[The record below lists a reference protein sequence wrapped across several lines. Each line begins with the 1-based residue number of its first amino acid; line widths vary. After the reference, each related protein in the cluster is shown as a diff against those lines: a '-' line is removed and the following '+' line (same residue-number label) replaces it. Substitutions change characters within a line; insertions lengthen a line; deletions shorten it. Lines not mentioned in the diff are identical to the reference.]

1 MNDVPA
7 SPVVHVEAPE
17 RMNLMGLLM
26 RGLLEAALRNDR
38 VRRRARRLRGDV
50 RIAAGTMSVTLRF
63 TKERISLLA
72 DVATPARATVRGGM
86 KPLLE
91 LVAGEG
97 LVRPVLS
104 GKVRV
109 RGNLLLLLRMLPL
122 IRAPRAD

>member
-1 MNDVPA
+1 MSDSLEA
-7 SPVVHVEAPE
+7 PVVHIETPE

-26 RGLLEAALRNDR
+26 RGLLEAALRDNR

-50 RIAAGTMSVTLRF
+50 RIVAGTMSVTLRF
-63 TKERISLLA
+63 TKEQILLLA
-72 DVATPARATVRGGM
+72 NVTTPARATVRGEM

-91 LVAGEG
+91 VVAGES

-104 GKVRV
+104 RKVRV
-109 RGNLLLLLRMLPL
+109 GGNLLLLLRMLPL

>member
-1 MNDVPA
+1 
-7 SPVVHVEAPE
+7 
-17 RMNLMGLLM
+17 MNLMGLLM

-38 VRRRARRLRGDV
+38 IRRRARKLRGDV
-50 RIAAGTMSVTLRF
+50 RIVAGTMSVTLRF
-63 TKERISLLA
+63 TKEQIVLLT
-72 DVATPARATVRGGM
+72 DTSMPPRATVRGGM

-104 GKVRV
+104 RKVRV
-109 RGNLLLLLRMLPL
+109 GGNLLLLLRMLPL